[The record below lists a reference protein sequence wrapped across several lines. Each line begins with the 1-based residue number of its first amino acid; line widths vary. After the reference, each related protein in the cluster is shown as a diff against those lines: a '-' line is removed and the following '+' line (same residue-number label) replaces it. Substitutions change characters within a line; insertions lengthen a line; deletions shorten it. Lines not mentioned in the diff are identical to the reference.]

1 MGTGRKAGRFLH
13 QTPHQPAQRR
23 VEGMDFP
30 AGVLE
35 GGAEAAEVGRSEG
48 GGFPGGRPRRLE
60 RQTANGGRRTH
71 VLEAAMHQAGRHYQ
85 EVPAMQLNR
94 GLAGELVGG
103 GPVEEEEEFK
113 AFMGMPRHTV
123 GNVAADPAD
132 MDEHRQADLLAK
144 YRNRLVTHTY
154 QRHFEARRLA
164 AAFNGVQRTVK
175 EHRIRQRCIKPGGLR
190 TVPVRSGPGSSPAFW
205 FFKQS
210 SLFLRAASRGGSRSE
225 PALDAAARIR

>member
-1 MGTGRKAGRFLH
+1 
-13 QTPHQPAQRR
+13 
-23 VEGMDFP
+23 MDFP

-35 GGAEAAEVGRSEG
+35 GGAEAAEIGRSKG

-94 GLAGELVGG
+94 GLAGKLVGG
-103 GPVEEEEEFK
+103 GPVEEEEQFK

-132 MDEHRQADLLAK
+132 MDEHRQADLLAR
-144 YRNRLVTHTY
+144 YRNRLVT
-154 QRHFEARRLA
+154 
-164 AAFNGVQRTVK
+164 
-175 EHRIRQRCIKPGGLR
+175 
-190 TVPVRSGPGSSPAFW
+190 
-205 FFKQS
+205 
-210 SLFLRAASRGGSRSE
+210 RSE
-225 PALDAAARIR
+225 EHTSELQSLRHLVCR